1 MMLRH
6 KHFHQHY
13 VNALLEKTVYGINSN
28 HYLGLL
34 LYYINFLIRREYTEE
49 AFKVLQKVIV
59 KNNFLLQR
67 RDSGYGSDFESYLS
81 DSEEILYEDYEEVNQ
96 YDANDTGLYEE
107 IVKRIT
113 KTLINA
119 GINIGTYKYERV
131 ETPLHWATRE
141 NNINLIN
148 FFIELGVDIEIQN
161 KSGATALHMAAIN
174 DNFNIIT
181 ELTKQKSNQEL
192 KALIEQEL
200 SKELLKQRLKTNVK
214 DDEGNTPLFL
224 AVSCENDK
232 IVKSLLNA
240 GADPNIFCPLGD
252 DFYIKTPE
260 LQNIKCTSLHLA
272 AFIGNFGLINLL
284 IEYGADINA
293 VCKNKKY
300 SCLHMA
306 VLGVTCYYDEG
317 ISEEKEEEYLE
328 VVDAIISKFPG
339 QINAQDH
346 EDNSPLHRAV
356 NTKHEDTIRILLDH
370 GTSLQKFRKGGYT
383 PFHDAV
389 SIGSLALVKLLLESS
404 NEKEK
409 IINSVYRDKGFS
421 GCAPL
426 HLAVNDYIECLSQE
440 NNQSDALEIIK
451 YLLSYPDLDINIQ
464 DFQGETPLHYAI
476 KYIKDDELAL
486 TLIKELLT
494 AKNINPFI
502 KDCFNKTPFDYAKE
516 SNRSKILQ
524 ALIDHQYGSDKDSLL
539 HLAVSNGDSEAI
551 DYLIEEKIFDI
562 NSENSYGYSL
572 LHIASKEGNVE
583 VIERLL
589 HKGAAID
596 ESEGCGRT
604 PLQIAGINGNLGA
617 VESLLKVG
625 ADVNA
630 KDIRGATVIHLVIG
644 LYIQLLQDKDGNDI
658 ERSNILN
665 IIEYLLKCDRLDIN
679 AQVNQKEF
687 CDYTVNKKTVLHH
700 LILNNVPAEQ
710 QNKKICLIQKVLCNQ
725 KIDPFVKDAENKTP
739 IDCCTEQ
746 EKRDYP
752 ILGQYAEIQAD
763 RNTRIKNYKTREC
776 IAYAL
781 TLCAINS
788 VFAGIYASQYTLG
801 GIALDLSLVF
811 IVNIAALTCCLI
823 INKCVERVVE
833 EKFKNKIVNLF
844 NGYIQA
850 EEQLNHVIENCSDL
864 PIPNKLGC
872 IDKQSFSQIC
882 R

>member
-1 MMLRH
+1 MMLPYKR
-6 KHFHQHY
+6 FHQVSKKQKSCNLNVLKELQHLKEECGYKDDYELLRELIYKNKNDLKLLSYY
-13 VNALLEKTVYGINSN
+13 VNNLVKKQQVAKV
-28 HYLGLL
+28 
-34 LYYINFLIRREYTEE
+34 
-49 AFKVLQKVIV
+49 FKILQEVITQN
-59 KNNFLLQR
+59 NNFLLQR
-67 RDSGYGSDFESYLS
+67 RDSGYDSDFEHSKMGFC
-81 DSEEILYEDYEEVNQ
+81 ERV
-96 YDANDTGLYEE
+96 
-107 IVKRIT
+107 VRRIT
-113 KTLINA
+113 NTLINA
-119 GINIGTYKYERV
+119 GINIGAYKYERV

-148 FFIELGVDIEIQN
+148 FFIEMGIDVDIQN
-161 KSGATALHMAAIN
+161 KSGATALHIASIN
-174 DNFNIIT
+174 NNPNT
-181 ELTKQKSNQEL
+181 VEV
-192 KALIEQEL
+192 LI
-200 SKELLKQRLKTNVK
+200 KKGAKVNVK
-214 DDEGNTPLFL
+214 DDEGNTPLFF
-224 AVSCENDK
+224 AVSCENDE

-252 DFYIKTPE
+252 DFYIKTHE

-317 ISEEKEEEYLE
+317 ISEEKEEEYLT
-328 VVDAIISKFPG
+328 VVESLISQFSNH
-339 QINAQDH
+339 INNQDH
-346 EDNSPLHRAV
+346 EYNSPLHRAV
-356 NTKHEDTIRILLDH
+356 STRHEETIRILLDH
-370 GTSLQKFRKGGYT
+370 GASTLVFRRGGYT
-383 PFHDAV
+383 AFHDAI
-389 SIGSLALVKLLLESS
+389 SIGSLALVELLLKSS
-404 NEKEK
+404 DEREKV
-409 IINSVYRDKGFS
+409 INAVYRPVEENGDDICFQFS
-421 GCAPL
+421 PL
-426 HLAVNDYIECLSQE
+426 HMAINTYIDFLKRKEDS
-440 NNQSDALEIIK
+440 LESFNIIK
-451 YLLSYPDLDINIQ
+451 YLLSHSTLDHNIQ
-464 DFQGETPLHYAI
+464 DLQGKTPLHYAVE
-476 KYIKDDELAL
+476 D
-486 TLIKELLT
+486 IKEDQSALILINKLLT

-524 ALIDHQYGSDKDSLL
+524 ALIDNKYVPDQDSLL
-539 HLAVSNGDSEAI
+539 HLAVSNGDVKAI

-562 NSENSYGYSL
+562 NLENSCGYSL
-572 LHIASKEGNVE
+572 LHLASKEGNVE

-596 ESEGCGRT
+596 ESEGCGYT
-604 PLQIAGINGNLGA
+604 PLQMAGINGNLGA
-617 VESLLKVG
+617 VESLLKGG

-644 LYIQLLQDKDGNDI
+644 QYIQLLQDKDGNDI
-658 ERSNILN
+658 ERNNILN
-665 IIEYLLKCDRLDIN
+665 IIEHLLKCDGLDIN
-679 AQVNQKEF
+679 AQVNQKAF

-710 QNKKICLIQKVLCNQ
+710 QNKKIGLIQKVLCNQ

-788 VFAGIYASQYTLG
+788 AFAGIYASQYTLG
-801 GIALDLSLVF
+801 GIALDLSLIF
-811 IVNIAALTCCLI
+811 ITNVAVLACCLI
-823 INKCVERVVE
+823 INKCVEKSIE
-833 EKFKNKIVNLF
+833 EEYKNKVSDLF

-864 PIPNKLGC
+864 LIPSKLDC
-872 IDKQSFSQIC
+872 IDKQSASQGNFVDRI
-882 R
+882 